1 MRRIALY
8 KTTNVTPEVCMK
20 LFKPNPNLTLKLRCG
35 RLIGFA
41 EYGNP
46 TGNPIFYFHG
56 FPGSRLEA
64 AHFHDLATSN
74 RYRLIGIDRPGMGL
88 STMDTN
94 RSVLSWASDVAT
106 FADSLEIDKFS
117 VFGHSG
123 GAAFVAACAYAIP
136 ERLNGA
142 AIVSGIAPF
151 EIPQAKASMP
161 RGQRIVNSA
170 ITKVPG
176 LATVM
181 MKLTHTMLKKPNGM
195 MKQMIKQ
202 LPEIDQIVFHDPD
215 NSQAIIAATT
225 EAFRNGVAG
234 PAMEMKLLLTPWG
247 FNLGDINYPIS
258 VWQGGLDTQV
268 PAAHGDIYA
277 KSLPS
282 AQLRFFKDE
291 GHHSLIRNHATE
303 ILSSLSK

>member
-1 MRRIALY
+1 
-8 KTTNVTPEVCMK
+8 MK
-20 LFKPNPNLTLKLRCG
+20 LFKPNCNLTLKLGCG
-35 RLIGFA
+35 RLLGFA

-46 TGNPIFYFHG
+46 TGNTIFYFHG

-64 AHFHDLATSN
+64 GHFHDLAASN
-74 RYRLIGIDRPGMGL
+74 QYRLIAIDRPGMGL
-88 STMDTN
+88 STLDTN
-94 RSVLSWASDVAT
+94 RSVLSWASDVAS
-106 FADSLEIDKFS
+106 FADSIGVDKFS
-117 VFGHSG
+117 IFGHSG

-151 EIPQAKASMP
+151 EIPEAKASMP
-161 RGQRIVNSA
+161 RGQRVVNSA
-170 ITKVPG
+170 IKTMPW

-181 MKLTHTMLKKPNGM
+181 MKLTFKMLKNPNGM
-195 MKQMIKQ
+195 IKQMIKQ

-215 NSQAIIAATT
+215 SSQAIIAATT

-234 PAMEMKLLLTPWG
+234 PALEMNLLLNPWG
-247 FNLGDINYPIS
+247 FDLGGINYPVS

-277 KSLPS
+277 KSIPR
-282 AQLRFFKDE
+282 AQLKFFKDE

-303 ILSSLSK
+303 ILRSISK